1 MNKIKNTNTESSI
14 LSAAKRIFQHKGMAG
29 ARMQEIADEAG
40 INKALLHYY
49 FRSKQLLFEA
59 VFKKAFLMLAP
70 QLNEVMNSDA
80 SIFEKI
86 KNFSS
91 NYISFV
97 IKHPYLP
104 NFIIQELNRSPEF
117 IEKLM
122 TEKHF
127 PNIDKFRKQV
137 NDKVAE
143 GVIRAIKAEQ
153 LFINILA
160 LNIFP
165 FIAAPLLKGFTNTND
180 KDYKQ
185 LMEERKTEVA
195 DFIINAIR
203 RSEK

>member
-1 MNKIKNTNTESSI
+1 MNKSKDSTTESNI
-14 LSAAKRIFQHKGMAG
+14 LNAAKQIFQHKGMVG

-59 VFKKAFLMLAP
+59 VFKKAFSMLAP
-70 QLNEVMNSDA
+70 QLNEVMNSDT
-80 SIFEKI
+80 SICEKI
-86 KNFSS
+86 KNFSN

-104 NFIIQELNRSPEF
+104 NFIIQELNRNPDF
-117 IEKLM
+117 VKNIL
-122 TEKHF
+122 TEKDF
-127 PNIDKFRKQV
+127 PNISKFKQQV
-137 NDKVAE
+137 NDKVSE
-143 GVIRAIKAEQ
+143 GVLRPIKAEQ

-165 FIAAPLLKGFTNTND
+165 FISAPLLKGFLD
-180 KDYKQ
+180 ADDSSYKQ

-195 DFIINAIR
+195 DFIINSI
-203 RSEK
+203 KLK

>member
-1 MNKIKNTNTESSI
+1 MNKTKNTTTESSI
-14 LSAAKRIFQHKGMAG
+14 LDAAKRIFQHKGMAG

-59 VFKKAFLMLAP
+59 VFKKAFSMLAP
-70 QLNEVMNSDA
+70 QLNEVMNSDT
-80 SIFEKI
+80 SICEKI

-104 NFIIQELNRSPEF
+104 NFIIQELNRNPEF
-117 IEKLM
+117 VDKII

-127 PNIDKFRKQV
+127 PNINKFRKQI
-137 NDKVAE
+137 NDKVTE
-143 GVIRAIKAEQ
+143 GVIRPIKAEQ
-153 LFINILA
+153 LFINIMA

-165 FIAAPLLKGFTNTND
+165 FIAAPLLKGFMNAND
-180 KDYKQ
+180 KDYLQ
-185 LMEERKTEVA
+185 LMEERKVEVA
-195 DFIINAIR
+195 DFIINAI
-203 RSEK
+203 KIN

>member
-1 MNKIKNTNTESSI
+1 MNKTKNTTTESNI
-14 LSAAKRIFQHKGMAG
+14 LDAAKRIFQHKGMIG

-59 VFKKAFLMLAP
+59 VFKKAFSMLAP
-70 QLNEVMNSDA
+70 QLNEVMNSDT
-80 SIFEKI
+80 SICEKI

-104 NFIIQELNRSPEF
+104 NFIIQELNRNPEF
-117 IEKLM
+117 VEKII

-127 PNIDKFRKQV
+127 PNINKFRKQI
-137 NDKVAE
+137 NDKVTE
-143 GVIRAIKAEQ
+143 GVIRPIKAEQ
-153 LFINILA
+153 LFINIMA

-165 FIAAPLLKGFTNTND
+165 FIAAPLLKGFMNAND
-180 KDYKQ
+180 KDYLQ
-185 LMEERKTEVA
+185 LMEERKVEVA
-195 DFIINAIR
+195 DFIINAI
-203 RSEK
+203 KIN